1 MPFEIVRNDIVK
13 MQVDAIVNTANPFP
27 EIGSGVDTAI
37 HTAAGAKLLQ
47 ARKKVG
53 NIARGDAAITS
64 AFDLTAKYVIHTVG
78 PIWEGGKAG
87 EAECLRSCYQ
97 KSLELALENGCT
109 SIAFPLLATGNYG
122 FPKDQALQIAV
133 STISNFLLQ
142 HEMMV
147 YLVVFTDKAF
157 TLSEKLFSAVQS
169 YIDEHYVA
177 ERIEEEYPPYPYEP
191 IRERRFLRRLFEE
204 CRAVPDDEEDFEE
217 EIRIPEFLSR
227 KPTSAAGGAKPIS
240 LKEMLEQEEMT
251 FSEALLDW
259 LIRKDLKDSDV
270 YKKANIDRKLFSKI
284 RNNPDYKPKKNTA
297 IAFALAM
304 ELDLEETKEFIGRA
318 GYALT
323 HSSKYD
329 IIIEYFIRQ
338 KNYNVFEINEVLF
351 AYNYPLIGA

>member
-13 MQVDAIVNTANPFP
+13 MQADAIVNTANPYP

-37 HTAAGAKLLQ
+37 HTAAGPELLQ
-47 ARKKVG
+47 ARKLIG
-53 NIARGDAAITS
+53 NIARGDAAITP
-64 AFDLTAKYVIHTVG
+64 AFGMQAKYVIHTVG
-78 PIWEGGKAG
+78 PVWEGGNVA
-87 EAECLRSCYQ
+87 EAECLRSCYR
-97 KSLELALENGCT
+97 KSLELAQENGCE

-133 STISNFLLQ
+133 STISNFLLK
-142 HEMMV
+142 HDMMV
-147 YLVVFTDKAF
+147 YLVVFHEKAYA
-157 TLSEKLFSAVQS
+157 LSEKLFKDVQS

-177 ERIEEEYPPYPYEP
+177 EKLEEEYAKNLPYGELLERRM
-191 IRERRFLRRLFEE
+191 IRERRERLKE
-204 CRAVPDDEEDFEE
+204 VT
-217 EIRIPEFLSR
+217 L
-227 KPTSAAGGAKPIS
+227 PIS
-240 LKEMLEQEEMT
+240 NDIMPDFVVGCGSISLEDLLQEEEMT

-259 LIRKDLKDSDV
+259 LIAKDLNDPDV

-297 IAFALAM
+297 IALALAL

>member
-37 HTAAGAKLLQ
+37 HTAAGPKLLQ
-47 ARKKVG
+47 ARKLIG
-53 NIARGDAAITS
+53 DIARGDAAITP
-64 AFDLTAKYVIHTVG
+64 AFNMQAKYVIHTVG
-78 PIWEGGKAG
+78 PVWEGGNAA
-87 EAECLRSCYQ
+87 EADCLRSCYR
-97 KSLELALENGCT
+97 KSLELAVENNCE

-133 STISNFLLQ
+133 STISDFLLKTD
-142 HEMMV
+142 MMV

-177 ERIEEEYPPYPYEP
+177 EKIEEEYPEYLSREAMMELRT
-191 IRERRFLRRLFEE
+191 IRERRFRMNTLDCDVIDYCEDMPLPLAGMASLEE
-204 CRAVPDDEEDFEE
+204 
-217 EIRIPEFLSR
+217 L
-227 KPTSAAGGAKPIS
+227 
-240 LKEMLEQEEMT
+240 LEQEEMT

-259 LIRKDLKDSDV
+259 LIKKDLNDPDV

-297 IAFALAM
+297 IALALAL

>member
-13 MQVDAIVNTANPFP
+13 MKADAIVNTANPFP

-37 HTAAGAKLLQ
+37 HTAAGPELLQ
-47 ARKKVG
+47 ARKMIG
-53 NIARGDAAITS
+53 NIDRGDAAITP
-64 AFDLTAKYVIHTVG
+64 AFKLQANYVIHTVG
-78 PIWEGGKAG
+78 PIWEGGTFG
-87 EAECLRSCYQ
+87 EADCLRSCYQ
-97 KSLELALENGCT
+97 KSLELAAKNDCG

-133 STISNFLLQ
+133 SVISNFLLN
-142 HEMMV
+142 HDMMV
-147 YLVVFTDKAF
+147 YLVVFNEKAY
-157 TLSEKLFSAVQS
+157 TLSEKLFKDVQS

-177 ERIEEEYPPYPYEP
+177 EKLEEEYSKNLPIEALLERRM
-191 IRERRFLRRLFEE
+191 IRERRERLRETTLL
-204 CRAVPDDEEDFEE
+204 ASMDVMPDF
-217 EIRIPEFLSR
+217 
-227 KPTSAAGGAKPIS
+227 SAGCDSIS
-240 LKEMLEQEEMT
+240 LEDLLQEEEMT

-259 LIRKDLKDSDV
+259 LIRKDLNDPDV

-284 RNNPDYKPKKNTA
+284 RNNPEYKPKKNTA
-297 IAFALAM
+297 IALALAL

-329 IIIEYFIRQ
+329 IIIEFFIRQ
-338 KNYNVFEINEVLF
+338 KNYDVFEINEVLF

>member
-1 MPFEIVRNDIVK
+1 MPLEIVRNDIVK
-13 MQVDAIVNTANPFP
+13 MSVDAIVNTANPCP
-27 EIGSGVDTAI
+27 EVGSGVDTAI
-37 HTAAGAKLLQ
+37 HNAAGSELLQ
-47 ARKKVG
+47 ARKVIG
-53 NIARGDAAITS
+53 VINRGDAAITP
-64 AFDLTAKYVIHTVG
+64 AFDLNSKYVIHTVG
-78 PIWEGGKAG
+78 PVWNGGKDG
-87 EAECLRSCYQ
+87 EKACLRSCYQ
-97 KSLELALENGCT
+97 KSLDLAVENGCE

-133 STISNFLLQ
+133 SVISDFILK
-142 HEMMV
+142 HDIMV
-147 YLVVFTDKAF
+147 YLVVFSNKAF
-157 TLSEKLFSAVQS
+157 NLSAKLFKDVQSFIDAHYVEEKL
-169 YIDEHYVA
+169 
-177 ERIEEEYPPYPYEP
+177 EEEYADNLSESAR
-191 IRERRFLRRLFEE
+191 RELRYMRELILEDIDLH
-204 CRAVPDDEEDFEE
+204 DDELEYCKS
-217 EIRIPEFLSR
+217 IPL
-227 KPTSAAGGAKPIS
+227 PSAVVGNIS
-240 LKEMLEQEEMT
+240 LEEMLEEKEMT

-284 RNNPDYKPKKNTA
+284 RNNPEYKPKKNTA

-304 ELDLEETKEFIGRA
+304 ELSLEETKEFIGRA